1 MAYGRLQNKYRHL
14 EAVRYEADR
23 YLQDLKRNR
32 QLLELNQRMYYD
44 QLYSQNYGR
53 ERYYSHY
60 DEILPYRYRE
70 TERRE
75 DRQMK
80 RNLENVADMI
90 PKRSTLQSGLPDK
103 LENIADCP

>member
-1 MAYGRLQNKYRHL
+1 
-14 EAVRYEADR
+14 
-23 YLQDLKRNR
+23 
-32 QLLELNQRMYYD
+32 MYYD

-60 DEILPYRYRE
+60 DEILPYMYRE

-80 RNLENVADMI
+80 RNLENVAVYRTAKKERVDEKRNSSLNRNYSATKEKEKDMAS
-90 PKRSTLQSGLPDK
+90 KRPSSSGKAYSNDRSSTVPQPS
-103 LENIADCP
+103 